1 MNPNLERLIGARV
14 LAERAVWVIITGS
27 VVFYLFLAYK
37 ITGESTGAG
46 ADSLSGAEPLFYIAA
61 AAAAV
66 FSVVYRRRAF
76 SDERIRAILSKFDTG
91 ALSGEPVTGR
101 AGSYG
106 VDDISAL
113 SETEK
118 RMLFLLNEL
127 QKASI
132 INLIINE
139 IVIMTGFVLSFL
151 SGDFMKIIPFG
162 VASLLLCLWMF
173 PRTESAVK
181 KAQNIFPR

>member
-1 MNPNLERLIGARV
+1 MNPNFERLIGARV

-27 VVFYLFLAYK
+27 VVFYFFLAYK

-61 AAAAV
+61 TVAAV
-66 FSVVYRRRAF
+66 FSVVYRRRSF
-76 SDERIRAILSKFDTG
+76 SDERMRAILSKFDTD
-91 ALSGEPVTGR
+91 AFPDEPVTGR

-106 VDDISAL
+106 IDDMSAL
-113 SETEK
+113 SESEK
-118 RMLFLLNEL
+118 RTFFLLNEL

-132 INLIINE
+132 LNLIINE
-139 IVIMTGFVLSFL
+139 IVIMTGFMLSFL

-162 VASLLLCLWMF
+162 IASLVLCLWMF
-173 PRTESAVK
+173 PRTESVIK

>member
-1 MNPNLERLIGARV
+1 MNPNFERLIGVRV

-27 VVFYLFLAYK
+27 VVFYFFLAYK

-61 AAAAV
+61 AVAAV
-66 FSVVYRRRAF
+66 FSVVYRRRSF
-76 SDERIRAILSKFDTG
+76 SDERIHAMLSKFDTG
-91 ALSGEPVTGR
+91 ALPGEPVTGR
-101 AGSYG
+101 AGSHG
-106 VDDISAL
+106 VDDMSAL

-118 RMLFLLNEL
+118 RALLLLNEL

-132 INLIINE
+132 VNLIINE
-139 IVIMTGFVLSFL
+139 IVVMMGFVLSFL

-173 PRTESAVK
+173 PRTESVIK

>member
-14 LAERAVWVIITGS
+14 LAERAVWVMITGS
-27 VVFYLFLAYK
+27 VIFYSFLAYK
-37 ITGESTGAG
+37 LAGESAGAA

-66 FSVVYRRRAF
+66 FSVVYRRRSF
-76 SDERIRAILSKFDTG
+76 SDAGVRAILSKFDTG
-91 ALSGEPVTGR
+91 AHGIEDV
-101 AGSYG
+101 
-106 VDDISAL
+106 SAL
-113 SETEK
+113 NESEK
-118 RMLFLLNEL
+118 RAFFLLNEL

-139 IVIMTGFVLSFL
+139 IVIIIGFVLSFL

-162 VASLLLCLWMF
+162 IASLVLCLWMF
-173 PRTESAVK
+173 PRTESVAER
-181 KAQNIFPR
+181 ACGL